1 MEIKQDIFGTTP
13 EGAETKKFTISN
25 DNGITASF
33 INLGAISA
41 SLRAPDRNGK
51 TEATTLGFDTLKGY
65 IPDVWFFGS
74 NIEPYA
80 NRIAQGRFSL
90 DGVEYQFARNSP
102 PSHLHGGNRGFNK
115 IVWRPET

>member
-51 TEATTLGFDTLKGY
+51 TEATTLGFDTLN
-65 IPDVWFFGS
+65 S
-74 NIEPYA
+74 NKSLINYYT
-80 NRIAQGRFSL
+80 GRK
-90 DGVEYQFARNSP
+90 
-102 PSHLHGGNRGFNK
+102 NK
-115 IVWRPET
+115 S